1 MSQQQTQKAED
12 AGTREG
18 ERRLTILRAA
28 INVFASKGYHGCR
41 IADVAKEAGVA
52 YGLVYHYFKNKDELL
67 ETVFETGWN
76 GFIARVRAVVEG
88 EGTLEQKVH
97 RIVDVAFE
105 AYRVDP
111 RGVKVLIV
119 EIARSPGGRV
129 NRQTTFT
136 DAIQLCMRML
146 TQAQAAGELQ
156 LDIDLQLA
164 AALFFGSIEMA
175 FTALVMG
182 MVDTRDP
189 EKMERARRQIA
200 ESVLHGIHG
209 RGAAAEEPWK
219 KEQEKSA
226 TRSKASK
233 RS

>member
-1 MSQQQTQKAED
+1 MGQQTDKAED

-18 ERRLTILRAA
+18 ERRRTILRAA
-28 INVFASKGYHGCR
+28 IEVFASKGYHGCR

-76 GFIARVRAVVEG
+76 GFINRVRAVVEG
-88 EGTLEQKVH
+88 EGTLEEKVH

-119 EIARSPGGRV
+119 EIARGPGGRA
-129 NRQTTFT
+129 NQQATFKG
-136 DAIQLCMRML
+136 AIQLCMQML
-146 TQAQAAGELQ
+146 TQAQASGELRPD
-156 LDIDLQLA
+156 LDLQLA
-164 AALFFGSIEMA
+164 AALIFGNVEMA

-189 EKMERARRQIA
+189 EKMERAQGQIA
-200 ESVLHGIHG
+200 EAILHGVHG
-209 RGAAAEEPWK
+209 RDAAAEVSWK
-219 KEQEKSA
+219 QEQEKSA
-226 TRSKASK
+226 TRSKPSK

>member
-1 MSQQQTQKAED
+1 MSQQTSKADEG
-12 AGTREG
+12 GTRES
-18 ERRLTILRAA
+18 ERRRTILRAA

-76 GFIARVRAVVEG
+76 GFISRVRAVVEG

-119 EIARSPGGRV
+119 EIARGPGGRV
-129 NRQTTFT
+129 NQQTTFT
-136 DAIQLCMRML
+136 AALQLCTQML
-146 TQAQAAGELQ
+146 AQAQAAGELRPD
-156 LDIDLQLA
+156 LDLQLA
-164 AALFFGSIEMA
+164 AALFFGNIEMA

-200 ESVLHGIHG
+200 ESVLHGVHG
-209 RGAAAEEPWK
+209 RVTAAEVPWK

>member
-1 MSQQQTQKAED
+1 MSQQTSKDEG
-12 AGTREG
+12 GTREG
-18 ERRLTILRAA
+18 ERRRTILRAA

-76 GFIARVRAVVEG
+76 GFISRVRAVVEG

-119 EIARSPGGRV
+119 EIARGPGGRV
-129 NRQTTFT
+129 NQQTTFT
-136 DAIQLCMRML
+136 AALQLCTQML
-146 TQAQAAGELQ
+146 AQAQAAGELRPD
-156 LDIDLQLA
+156 LDLQLA
-164 AALFFGSIEMA
+164 AALFFGNIEMA

-200 ESVLHGIHG
+200 ESVLHGVHG
-209 RGAAAEEPWK
+209 REAASEVPWK